1 MVKKSKELKRL
12 VFLQSLRVPRYTK
25 KDYDSDE
32 ALKFNVD
39 WKLQTEENRSIFYVG
54 NDGNKYKIES
64 YFVSKEKDIAELMLM
79 EGAEVGVLSD
89 REIYYER
96 YIPKVY
102 TSLKIPEIEIEK
114 IVLEQ
119 GKNKIVKDLEGHL
132 IRIRKVG
139 RLK

>member
-1 MVKKSKELKRL
+1 MVKKSKELKKL
-12 VFLQSLRVPRYTK
+12 VFLQSLRVPKYK
-25 KDYDSDE
+25 KEDYGSGE

-39 WKLQTEENRSIFYVG
+39 WKLQTEGNRSIFYAG

-64 YFVSKEKDIAELMLM
+64 YFVSKERDIAELMLM

-89 REIYYER
+89 GGIHYER

-102 TSLKIPEIEIEK
+102 TSLKVPEIEIEK

-119 GKNKIVKDLEGHL
+119 GKNKVVKDVEGHL
-132 IRIRKVG
+132 IRIKRVG
-139 RLK
+139 RK